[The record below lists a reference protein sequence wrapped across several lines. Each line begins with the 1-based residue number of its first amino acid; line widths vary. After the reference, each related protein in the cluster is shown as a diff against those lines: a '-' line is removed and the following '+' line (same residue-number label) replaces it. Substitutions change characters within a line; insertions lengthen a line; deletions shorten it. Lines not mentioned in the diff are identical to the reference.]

1 MRQVAIVTD
10 SSANL
15 PTELVRQW
23 NIRVI
28 PIPLIFGRQ
37 TFLDGVNITP
47 DEIYRRLRAD
57 KDMPTTAAPSVGD
70 FLRLYA
76 ATGQEASGIV
86 SIHMSP
92 ALSSTYNVALTASQL
107 IDGIPIRVLNCHS
120 AAIGQGFVALEA
132 ARDAVAGATLEAV
145 VSRANAVAAKIHLL
159 FTLETFEY
167 LHRGGRIGGAAAL
180 VATLLQIRP
189 VLCLTDGHVEV
200 LAKTRT
206 RHKALRSILEQ
217 MTAKVNGHP
226 LHAAI
231 FHADAPA
238 EAEAFR
244 QAVATRFQCTEL
256 YVTEFTPVMSTH
268 TGPGVLGVAF
278 YAE

>member
-1 MRQVAIVTD
+1 MGQVAIVTD

-23 NIRVI
+23 NIRIV
-28 PIPLIFGRQ
+28 PVPLIFDRQ

-47 DEIYRRLRAD
+47 DEVYRRLRAD
-57 KDMPTTAAPSVGD
+57 KCIPTTAAPSVGD
-70 FLRLYA
+70 FLRVYA
-76 ATGQEASGIV
+76 AAGQEASGIV

-92 ALSSTYNVALTASQL
+92 ALSSTYHVALTASQL
-107 IDGIPIRVLNCHS
+107 VDGVPIRVLNCHS

-132 ARDAVAGATLEAV
+132 ARAAVAGATLEAV
-145 VSRANAVAAKIHLL
+145 VSRADAVAAKINLL

-180 VATLLQIRP
+180 VATMLRIRP
-189 VLCLTDGHVEV
+189 VLCLADGHVEV
-200 LAKTRT
+200 LVKTRT
-206 RHKALRSILEQ
+206 KRKALRSILEQ
-217 MTAKVNGHP
+217 MAAKVNGRP

-231 FHADAPA
+231 FHADIPA
-238 EAEAFR
+238 EAEELR
-244 QAVATRFQCTEL
+244 QTVAQRFQCTEL
-256 YVTEFTPVMSTH
+256 YVTEFTPVMGAH

-278 YAE
+278 YVE